1 MAEIV
6 AANAPLLKEAGF
18 RKRRHCFNRTMESG
32 IVHLV
37 NFWQA
42 PKEPPAWTEVPG
54 LRERLYGNYRIDVG
68 VYVPEMTRSHTPRS
82 SWINDY
88 DCDLRRTIGQLI
100 TGSDLDATWWPL
112 FEPTA
117 EQRAKEALNDYA
129 LPWLASFPDQETI
142 LSRFQAGGPFSIGMS
157 PAGALDIAAMLT
169 GMGRASE
176 ARAVLETYVE
186 QPVLG
191 GHAQYLA
198 EYLPKIG
205 HGDLV
210 PRVRSRD
217 S

>member
-6 AANAPLLKEAGF
+6 AANASLLKDVGF
-18 RKRRHCFNRTMESG
+18 RKRRHCFNGTMESG
-32 IVHLV
+32 IVHTV

-88 DCDLRRTIGQLI
+88 DCDLRRTICQLI
-100 TGSDLDATWWPL
+100 TGRDLDATWWPL
-112 FEPTA
+112 SEPAA
-117 EQRAKEALNDYA
+117 EQRARAALVDYA
-129 LPWLASFPDQETI
+129 LPWLGSFPDQDAI
-142 LSRFQAGGPFSIGMS
+142 LGHFQAGPSSIGMS
-157 PAGALDIAAMLT
+157 PAGALDIATMLT
-169 GMGRASE
+169 GMGRGSE
-176 ARAVLETYVE
+176 ARAVLETYVN

-210 PRVRSRD
+210 ARVRSRD
-217 S
+217 A